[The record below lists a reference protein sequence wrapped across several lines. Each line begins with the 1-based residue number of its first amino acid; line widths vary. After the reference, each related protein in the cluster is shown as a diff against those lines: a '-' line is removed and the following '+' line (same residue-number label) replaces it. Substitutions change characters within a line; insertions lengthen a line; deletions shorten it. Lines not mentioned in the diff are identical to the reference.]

1 MNALCGNYT
10 VETEEFIQILHNGS
24 DHWLA
29 ITTIGTK
36 HQEVIVYNSLY
47 STVSDNIKPKL
58 QVFSA
63 HKNVQFLKF
72 VDVLKQARGCD
83 CGVFAIVYATTLC
96 LQENTAS
103 INHR

>member
-47 STVSDNIKPKL
+47 STVSDNIKAQIASL
-58 QVFSA
+58 LCTQECA
-63 HKNVQFLKF
+63 
-72 VDVLKQARGCD
+72 VLKICECFEAGWR
-83 CGVFAIVYATTLC
+83 V
-96 LQENTAS
+96 
-103 INHR
+103 